1 MVGVVIADHIR
12 VTVGVFNVNNFLSEK
27 VLSMLVGQLALHGDR
42 IFCRFNLGLL
52 LSLLVPT

>member
-1 MVGVVIADHIR
+1 MVIADHIR